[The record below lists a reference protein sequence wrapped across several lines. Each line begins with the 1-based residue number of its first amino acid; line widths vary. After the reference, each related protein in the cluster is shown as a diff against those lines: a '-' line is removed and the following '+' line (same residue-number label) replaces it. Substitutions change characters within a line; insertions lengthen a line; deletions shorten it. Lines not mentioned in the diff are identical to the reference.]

1 MSRTR
6 KDQTASEAF
15 ASLRDQLRSGK
26 PQPTRKPQW
35 LTARSIKQHPGVF
48 QHRRPAKHASE
59 AHIRALV
66 SALGSAGVLEP
77 VTVWWDGKAWA
88 CVDGHHRLAAY
99 AKAGKATFDVPV
111 QVFEGSLEEALMLA
125 ARTNTKDKLPMSRAE
140 KSNAAWRLVL
150 TTPASKSDL
159 AEAAG
164 VSERTVAH
172 MRRVK
177 ETLKDAGGH
186 PVAKLLDMTWDAAR
200 RLSLGQ
206 EAPDWDPEEEQRR
219 AQEFATKLHKVFG
232 LQGAK
237 QPDIFLKAVELYS
250 PKLYETIEAMIRE
263 GLQEDA
269 EEGVE

>member
-1 MSRTR
+1 MSRSR
-6 KDQTASEAF
+6 KEQTSSEAL
-15 ASLRDQLRSGK
+15 AGLREQLRAGK
-26 PQPTRKPQW
+26 PQPAKRPGW
-35 LTARSIKQHPGVF
+35 LSLRSIKQHPGVF

-59 AHIRALV
+59 AHVRALV
-66 SALGSAGVLEP
+66 SVVNTSGMLEP

-99 AKAGKATFDVPV
+99 TKADRETPSVPV
-111 QVFEGSLEEALMLA
+111 QVFEGSLEDALVLA
-125 ARTNTKDKLPMSRAE
+125 ARTNTKDKLPMARAE

-150 TTPASKSDL
+150 TTPASKATL

-177 ETLKDAGGH
+177 ETLRDAGKH
-186 PVAKLLDMTWDAAR
+186 RVEELLDMTWDAAR

-206 EAPDWDPEEEQRR
+206 EAPDWDPQEEERR

-232 LQGAK
+232 LQGPK
-237 QPDIFLKAVELYS
+237 QPDIFLRAVQLYS
-250 PKLYETIEAMIRE
+250 PKLYDTMEAMLRDQLDEESGE
-263 GLQEDA
+263 GLE
-269 EEGVE
+269 